1 MSINQ
6 RLFGSPI
13 PLEVKKKLEARQ
25 RVAGDVAP
33 GESLDGT
40 KMIDGVFPDKDG
52 NIQADLSSRTP
63 FVRMWTSVKL
73 IDPAAFGDV
82 LEEITVDEYIDYI
95 QKKDFSRGASEL
107 PDVIRRFDKFK
118 KEFPKATVIPVKD
131 ENGAMLHGDKYK
143 FYIVQDEK
151 KYIPYFS
158 SVTRE
163 QTDIT
168 RKVYI
173 VGDYNYQ
180 SSYGEVA
187 PGESLPDLQTEDSN
201 DTVSA
206 GDTLYEIFPSELEK
220 NPLMKPQTGITKV
233 SSETEGTLG
242 VIKKTTIDF
251 VVHNFYD
258 YDKIFNKYFLRP
270 GATIFVDFGWSSV
283 KSLYNPE
290 NLVNDK
296 EGMEVFLYGDT
307 TQGDSKKGEVT
318 KNQGDLEV
326 LQGIVTDYNA
336 KITKN
341 GSVECSVTLTSSNT
355 SLLSFDTDA
364 DISKRIKAILER
376 GILFLGIQ
384 EIIDD
389 NPKGNDLKQLL
400 NTPDHNS
407 DATDIENYNKNL
419 RTLASKLLSDEVSSL
434 SKGRPIYNAV
444 RTGVFINDFTMEDNY
459 ISFGLFEDLI
469 INSQFGFGK
478 DIDDIDKG
486 RSTQVRMN
494 SSNSYTTW
502 NKTYD
507 EGQVTML
514 SVSED
519 APSFL
524 YPFHW
529 GLEPETGG
537 SYSYQKNKLPTIVTN
552 NEIQSYKNE
561 KLSTGS
567 DKTLERIPLR
577 ELFIHV
583 DIIIEAFEQND
594 NVRKVIKQILDTL
607 NEKSFNLFKFKLVAG
622 DNKDSEIKIIDE
634 NFLNSDEQN
643 NSYDVENFVFNIMNP
658 NSIVKDYNLE
668 FKLPSGNIGNMYAI
682 QGASHGDNIFSVKNG
697 IIDSKAL
704 SKQYGDSLSVIYE
717 PDLGSFRLNQL
728 LDTKNDADVYNVYN
742 QVNKLLSSNVYS
754 IDTFTPSEEFISG
767 TDEKQMFSGK
777 AITDSNKSTEEK
789 KITPKDLIK
798 TNIENQEAVGIKV
811 ANSIQQYYQYLTGID
826 IVKKTPRLLPY
837 TLSLTTY
844 GIASIQ
850 PGDTFE
856 VDYLPQ
862 MYLKNSYLQVM
873 KVTHD
878 VGPDGWYTTFDTQF
892 RLKSYVSKREEIPDQ
907 QIRLSPN
914 VLQSL
919 GFGDFTFS
927 LPETKKWYTSADRI
941 TINDLLPYLT
951 DFQVMLKDGYD
962 IVLECTTTEKLSEEL
977 VDGGAMAHFSDV
989 VALSQQTD
997 RQFYK
1002 VINKSD
1008 YDNRTNAIK
1017 NGFAEKQLSSSNW
1030 LMKLVVSV
1038 DVQDTYLI
1046 YPKDVVLKSNE
1057 KYRFY
1062 IRGDRIMMWR
1072 LKDVVNDEK
1081 QQKYF
1086 ETVGNQLG

>member
-1 MSINQ
+1 M
-6 RLFGSPI
+6 
-13 PLEVKKKLEARQ
+13 
-25 RVAGDVAP
+25 
-33 GESLDGT
+33 
-40 KMIDGVFPDKDG
+40 
-52 NIQADLSSRTP
+52 
-63 FVRMWTSVKL
+63 
-73 IDPAAFGDV
+73 
-82 LEEITVDEYIDYI
+82 
-95 QKKDFSRGASEL
+95 
-107 PDVIRRFDKFK
+107 
-118 KEFPKATVIPVKD
+118 
-131 ENGAMLHGDKYK
+131 
-143 FYIVQDEK
+143 
-151 KYIPYFS
+151 S
-158 SVTRE
+158 SVSRE
-163 QTDIT
+163 QSDIT

-180 SSYGEVA
+180 SSYGEVT
-187 PGESLPDLQTEDSN
+187 PSESLPDIQRQQEYDEKNWKHDATTNVSTDSP
-201 DTVSA
+201 
-206 GDTLYEIFPSELEK
+206 LYEVFPSQLEL

-336 KITKN
+336 KITQN
-341 GSVECSVTLTSSNT
+341 GSVECSVTITSQNSA
-355 SLLSFDTDA
+355 LLSFKTDA

-419 RTLASKLLSDEVSSL
+419 RTLASKLLSDEVSNL

-444 RTGVFINDFTMEDNY
+444 RTGIFINDFTMEDNY

-507 EGQVTML
+507 EGQNIML
-514 SVSED
+514 STAED
-519 APSFL
+519 APPFL
-524 YPFHW
+524 YPHHW
-529 GLEPETGG
+529 GLEPDRG
-537 SYSYQKNKLPTIVTN
+537 SYSYQKNKLPTIAIN
-552 NEIQSYKNE
+552 GEIQSYENE
-561 KLSTGS
+561 ELSTAS

-622 DNKDSEIKIIDE
+622 DNKDSEIKVIDE
-634 NFLNSDEQN
+634 NYLNSDEEN

-728 LDTKNDADVYNVYN
+728 LDTKNDADIYNVYN
-742 QVNKLLSSNVYS
+742 QVNKLLSSNVYT
-754 IDTFTPSEEFISG
+754 IDTFTPSIDVISG

-789 KITPKDLIK
+789 KIKPQDLIK

-811 ANSIQQYYQYLTGID
+811 ANSISQYYQYKTGIE

-873 KVTHD
+873 KVIHD
-878 VGPDGWYTTFDTQF
+878 VGADGWYTTFDTQF

-927 LPETKKWYTSADRI
+927 LPETKGWTNWSGDRI

-951 DFQVMLKDGYD
+951 DFEILQRDGYD
-962 IVLECTTTEKLSEEL
+962 IVLQCKTTEKLSKDL
-977 VDGGAMAHFSDV
+977 VNGGAMAHFSGIVD
-989 VALSQQTD
+989 LSQQTD

-1002 VINKSD
+1002 VINESD
-1008 YDNRTNAIK
+1008 YNSRTNAIK
-1017 NGFAEKQLSSSNW
+1017 KGFAGEQLTKSNW
-1030 LMKLVVSV
+1030 MTKLVISV
-1038 DVQDTYLI
+1038 DVTYLI

-1072 LKDVVNDEK
+1072 LKDTAGSTGFDSNLKIME
-1081 QQKYF
+1081 QYF
-1086 ETVGNQLG
+1086 ETVGRQY